1 MCAEIECLRL
11 KKDVRARRSSERIMT
26 TERIM
31 ERRTYLQKSPYGI
44 SARCTNFDN
53 KVIKG
58 GVLVVI
64 LCGVP
69 NVTIISQ

>member
-11 KKDVRARRSSERIMT
+11 KEDVEPPSPEPIVERVRYM
-26 TERIM
+26 
-31 ERRTYLQKSPYGI
+31 QKSPYGTP
-44 SARCTNFDN
+44 ACCTNFDN

-58 GVLVVI
+58 GVLVVN
-64 LCGVP
+64 LCRVP